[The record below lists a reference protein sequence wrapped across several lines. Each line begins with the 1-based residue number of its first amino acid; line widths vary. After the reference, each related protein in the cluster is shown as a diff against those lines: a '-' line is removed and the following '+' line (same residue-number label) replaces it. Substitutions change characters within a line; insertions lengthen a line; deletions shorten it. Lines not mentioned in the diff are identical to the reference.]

1 MIHLTLYTYL
11 PKFILS
17 VTAFGSMSAWC
28 FRYLFSLLPDI
39 LYTIYTIL
47 SLLPDFFV
55 HTVSCSTVMLSECNV
70 PWAASAS
77 GCLTSISWTGMDAA
91 MAEGDS
97 VSRDSYCGK
106 LAGSSF
112 LFVGTRKKM
121 RTVQTNQ
128 WTITSVSEVATLP
141 LWLGKVCVQPT

>member
-47 SLLPDFFV
+47 SLLPDFL
-55 HTVSCSTVMLSECNV
+55 STQCHAL
-70 PWAASAS
+70 
-77 GCLTSISWTGMDAA
+77 
-91 MAEGDS
+91 
-97 VSRDSYCGK
+97 
-106 LAGSSF
+106 
-112 LFVGTRKKM
+112 
-121 RTVQTNQ
+121 Q
-128 WTITSVSEVATLP
+128 
-141 LWLGKVCVQPT
+141 